1 MVIDVPYFKQET
13 LYSCGAAACRM
24 YLSYYGID
32 KSESEIADALGIMP
46 EEGCRCDRLRDYLA
60 DSGLAV
66 ELKSGFSRPEEAI
79 QTLKSALMVKIPVIV
94 EVNRDIYDNV
104 TPRMKIKTRW
114 ETPTKGYSYHFVVL
128 TGFSED
134 HIYFNDP
141 HEAIG
146 QNRLP
151 VDQFIEAFYD
161 TPSRGC
167 MLYAWERII

>member
-1 MVIDVPYFKQET
+1 
-13 LYSCGAAACRM
+13 
-24 YLSYYGID
+24 
-32 KSESEIADALGIMP
+32 
-46 EEGCRCDRLRDYLA
+46 
-60 DSGLAV
+60 
-66 ELKSGFSRPEEAI
+66 
-79 QTLKSALMVKIPVIV
+79 MVKIPVIV

-114 ETPTKGYSYHFVVL
+114 ETPTKGYSYHLVVL

-134 HIYFNDP
+134 RIYFNDP

-151 VDQFIEAFYD
+151 VDQFIEALYD

-167 MLYAWERII
+167 YMLGKG